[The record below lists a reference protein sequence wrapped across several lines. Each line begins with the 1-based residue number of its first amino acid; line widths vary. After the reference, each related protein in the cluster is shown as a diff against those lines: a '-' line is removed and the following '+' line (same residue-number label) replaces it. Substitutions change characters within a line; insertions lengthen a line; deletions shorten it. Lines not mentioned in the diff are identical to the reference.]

1 MSPSNKIA
9 FILSWEGLSGVQ
21 EHFRNCRKLVYLPP
35 EEEDARE
42 GEQSKVGWK
51 SRVDSSHEKKV
62 SVGPVGTEKAFEV

>member
-1 MSPSNKIA
+1 M
-9 FILSWEGLSGVQ
+9 
-21 EHFRNCRKLVYLPP
+21 YLPP